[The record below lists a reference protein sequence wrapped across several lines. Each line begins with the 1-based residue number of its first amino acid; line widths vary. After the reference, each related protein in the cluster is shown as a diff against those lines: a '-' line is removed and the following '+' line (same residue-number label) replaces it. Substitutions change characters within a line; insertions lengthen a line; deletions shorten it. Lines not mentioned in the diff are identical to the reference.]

1 MRNEKLQWVFKY
13 VTQPIAKVIDA
24 VNIPK
29 QIKLKKIRDKI
40 AFENKRD
47 YIQQTTKVL
56 LETDLQEHLNQG
68 MIPNPLAIPMLIDQ
82 HTQKAIKMF
91 YEKKKNGDFDE
102 LNLLIK

>member
-13 VTQPIAKVIDA
+13 VTQPIAKVIDV

-40 AFENKRD
+40 AFENKQD
-47 YIQQTTKVL
+47 YIQQTAKVL

-68 MIPNPLAIPMLIDQ
+68 MIPNPLAIPILINQ
-82 HTQKAIKMF
+82 HTQKAVEMF

-102 LNLLIK
+102 LNILIK